1 MLDDLEVHGMSDD
14 AAQPYAGKIA
24 VVTGAA
30 AGIGAA
36 TTEHLVSQG
45 AHVVAVDLD
54 DSGLERLSGCTPV
67 RADVATEEGWE
78 QVAAAVSLAGGH
90 ADLLVSNAVRQT
102 PAPVQETSLQQW
114 SAQLDVNL
122 TGAFLGVRA
131 LRPGLVEAGGSVVLV
146 SSVHAV
152 VGLPNHAAYAAS
164 KAGLTGLTRQLAAE
178 LGPGVRVNCVL
189 PGPILTQAWDHID
202 DDAREASVRET
213 VTARFGRP
221 DEVASVIAFLG
232 SSAASY
238 VTGASIVVDGGW
250 SVFKRSS

>member
-1 MLDDLEVHGMSDD
+1 MR
-14 AAQPYAGKIA
+14 PYEGKLA

-36 TTEHLVSQG
+36 TAELLVAQG
-45 AHVVAVDLD
+45 AHVIAVDVD
-54 DSGLERLSGCTPV
+54 AAGLNRITGDGYTPV
-67 RADVATEEGWE
+67 RADVATEDGWARI
-78 QVAAAVSLAGGH
+78 VAAVHSAGERV
-90 ADLLVSNAVRQT
+90 DLLVSNAVRQL
-102 PAPVQETSLQQW
+102 PAPVQDTSLRQW

-122 TGAFLGVRA
+122 TGAFLGVRELRAA
-131 LRPGLVEAGGSVVLV
+131 LIETGGSVVLI

-164 KAGLTGLTRQLAAE
+164 KAGLAGLTRQLAAE
-178 LGPGVRVNCVL
+178 LGPDVRVNCVL

-202 DDAREASVRET
+202 DAAREASVRET
-213 VTARFGRP
+213 IADRFGRP

-232 SSAASY
+232 SSGASY